1 MEVDNVTIFNLVQ
14 GQGRIEQKVDDMS
27 VRLLGGNGQKGA
39 LPMMYEKHEALD
51 TRVTQLETSSV
62 RSKGWIAGAMA
73 VITAIGAV
81 LGSIVTWFLS
91 VAHHA
96 QAVKH

>member
-1 MEVDNVTIFNLVQ
+1 MEVDNATIFNLVQ

-27 VRLLGGNGQKGA
+27 TRLLGGEGQKGV

-51 TRVTQLETSSV
+51 ARVGQLETNSV
-62 RSKGWIAGAMA
+62 HSKGWIAGAMA

-81 LGSIVTWFLS
+81 LGSIITWFLS
-91 VAHHA
+91 VSHHA
-96 QAVKH
+96 QAVK

>member
-1 MEVDNVTIFNLVQ
+1 MEIDNATIFNLVQ

-27 VRLLGGNGQKGA
+27 IRLLGGDGQKGV
-39 LPMMYEKHEALD
+39 LPMLYEKHEEIDA
-51 TRVTQLETSSV
+51 RVNTLENSSI

-81 LGSIVTWFLS
+81 LGAIVTWFLS
-91 VAHHA
+91 FAHHA
-96 QAVKH
+96 QVVKH